1 MIDETAE
8 LQTLINNT
16 PFNGSL
22 TLDVNSCTFPAQPGR
37 GMRFIKTEG
46 TCSNI
51 VVSNTKLANA
61 VDVAHPTSGA
71 VLEYGN
77 SVGDGPTVLPL

>member
-1 MIDETAE
+1 
-8 LQTLINNT
+8 
-16 PFNGSL
+16 
-22 TLDVNSCTFPAQPGR
+22 VNSCTFPAQPGR